1 MKTLKPRVFIGCSLE
16 AKPIAAAVHENL
28 RFSAEVTPWYS
39 GVFNPSS
46 YTMDDLET
54 EVRTTDFAIFIF
66 HPDDIS
72 KIRGK
77 YYASVRD
84 NTMLEMGLFM
94 GRLGRKRIFSF
105 FLKILRTS
113 RTQPRSKDC
122 VCLQICWD

>member
-46 YTMDDLET
+46 YTMDDLEA

-105 FLKILRTS
+105 FLKILRILKM
-113 RTQPRSKDC
+113 PPKSKDC
-122 VCLQICWD
+122 GCPPICSD